1 MINYTIY
8 NNKNS
13 SEWVTF
19 VHGAGGS
26 SSIWFKQIRDFK
38 KHFNILLLDLRGHG
52 KSNYRLK
59 NVFKKKYTFSS
70 ISEDIIDILDKEK
83 IKKSHFIGISL
94 GTILIRKIAEMNP
107 KMVKSMI
114 MGGAI
119 MKLNFRSVFL
129 IKLSSV
135 FKSIV
140 PYMWI
145 YRTLAFIIM
154 PYKNHQESR
163 NLFIKEAK
171 KLYQKEFLRW
181 FRLTAEVN
189 PLLRLFRQIEL
200 PIPTLYVMGA
210 EDYMFLESIKILTK
224 KHRHSKLHII
234 PKCGHVV
241 NVEKPSDFNES
252 SISFLKSV
260 VKK

>member
-145 YRTLAFIIM
+145 YRALAFIIM
-154 PYKNHQESR
+154 PYKNHRESR

-181 FRLTAEVN
+181 FRLTAELN

-241 NVEKPSDFNES
+241 NVEKPLDFNES

>member
-145 YRTLAFIIM
+145 YRALAFIIM
-154 PYKNHQESR
+154 PYKNHRESR

-241 NVEKPSDFNES
+241 NVEKPLDFNES

>member
-1 MINYTIY
+1 MYLK
-8 NNKNS
+8 KN
-13 SEWVTF
+13 
-19 VHGAGGS
+19 
-26 SSIWFKQIRDFK
+26 
-38 KHFNILLLDLRGHG
+38 
-52 KSNYRLK
+52 
-59 NVFKKKYTFSS
+59 TFSS

-145 YRTLAFIIM
+145 YRALAFIIM

-171 KLYQKEFLRW
+171 KLYQKSF
-181 FRLTAEVN
+181 
-189 PLLRLFRQIEL
+189 
-200 PIPTLYVMGA
+200 YVGL
-210 EDYMFLESIKILTK
+210 D
-224 KHRHSKLHII
+224 
-234 PKCGHVV
+234 
-241 NVEKPSDFNES
+241 
-252 SISFLKSV
+252 
-260 VKK
+260 